1 MPIVNPSI
9 QLYGNM
15 KKLVTKLRNQSSDKP
30 DNSKNNGMMLRRS
43 ASMNTDNA
51 PQEIEENIKIARIMM
66 KLEDE
71 RNGRA

>member
-15 KKLVTKLRNQSSDKP
+15 KKLVTKLRNQSDAKP
-30 DNSKNNGMMLRRS
+30 NNSKNNGMMLRRS
-43 ASMNTDNA
+43 TSMNTDNA
-51 PQEIEENIKIARIMM
+51 PQEIEQNIKIARIMM

>member
-15 KKLVTKLRNQSSDKP
+15 KKLVTKLRNESLDKP
-30 DNSKNNGMMLRRS
+30 DNNKNNGIMLRRS

-51 PQEIEENIKIARIMM
+51 PKELEENIKIARIMM

>member
-15 KKLVTKLRNQSSDKP
+15 KKLVTKLRNESLDKP
-30 DNSKNNGMMLRRS
+30 DNSKNNGIMLRRS

-51 PQEIEENIKIARIMM
+51 PKELEENIKIARIMM
-66 KLEDE
+66 KFEDE

>member
-51 PQEIEENIKIARIMM
+51 PKELEENIKIARIMM

>member
-66 KLEDE
+66 KVEDE

>member
-15 KKLVTKLRNQSSDKP
+15 KKLVTKLRNQSLDKP
-30 DNSKNNGMMLRRS
+30 DNNKNNGIMLRRS

-51 PQEIEENIKIARIMM
+51 PKELEENIKIARIMM

>member
-1 MPIVNPSI
+1 MPIANPSI

-15 KKLVTKLRNQSSDKP
+15 KKLVTKLRNQSSEKP
-30 DNSKNNGMMLRRS
+30 DNSKNNGMLLRRS
-43 ASMNTDNA
+43 ASMNIDNA

>member
-15 KKLVTKLRNQSSDKP
+15 KKLVTKLRNESLDKP
-30 DNSKNNGMMLRRS
+30 DNSKNNGIMLRRS

-51 PQEIEENIKIARIMM
+51 PKELEENIKIARIMM

>member
-51 PQEIEENIKIARIMM
+51 PQEIEENIKIARKMM